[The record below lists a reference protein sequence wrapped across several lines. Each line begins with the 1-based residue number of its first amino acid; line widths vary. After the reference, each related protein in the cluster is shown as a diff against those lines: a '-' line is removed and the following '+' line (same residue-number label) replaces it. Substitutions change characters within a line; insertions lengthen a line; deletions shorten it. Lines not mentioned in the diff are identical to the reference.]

1 MSFRDFCRAL
11 AWCCR
16 GTRVERLRFLFCVF
30 VLFEAGPAGSAV
42 HEDVALGDVDED
54 GEDSAKLGKPGL
66 EALCDLCGAAAPKG
80 DEPLSFRKF
89 LEWCDAHLASA
100 AVEAALKPL
109 IVLSTAASERRDVV
123 EKWRGATAPDAKDAT
138 AYYVVAWAWWEGRV
152 RIKYS
157 NRLQCAR
164 MQPFRRELFGCAS
177 RTR

>member
-1 MSFRDFCRAL
+1 M
-11 AWCCR
+11 
-16 GTRVERLRFLFCVF
+16 ERLRFLFCVF

-138 AYYVVAWAWWEGRV
+138 VYFVVAWAWWEGRV
-152 RIKYS
+152 RIKS
-157 NRLQCAR
+157 STRLQCAR
-164 MQPFRRELFGCAS
+164 MQPFRRKLFGCAS